1 MLATQRVHS
10 SRARLAAAGLAF
22 ALAAAVSLHAS
33 VTIPATLDEL
43 TAEAELV
50 VYARVAGVE
59 TRQAPGTLRVERVV
73 ALEVIRALKGTPP
86 EGLQLVLPGGTFGR
100 YRTVVPGMPEL
111 AGGDE
116 AVVFLRASA
125 AGAPHLVGFNQG
137 FLRVRVDSA
146 TGARMVA
153 APVGADVEGAV
164 VRGVPGRGAQPL
176 DRIEARI
183 AGVVLAQ
190 LRGRR

>member
-1 MLATQRVHS
+1 MPPSQWAQWSRV
-10 SRARLAAAGLAF
+10 RLLAAGA
-22 ALAAAVSLHAS
+22 ALACAVLPVHAS

-59 TRQAPGTLRVERVV
+59 TRQAPGTLRVERVI
-73 ALEVIRALKGTPP
+73 ALDVIRALKGTPP

-100 YRTVVPGMPEL
+100 LRTVVPGVPEL
-111 AGGDE
+111 DGGDE
-116 AVVFLRASA
+116 GVLFLRASPG
-125 AGAPHLVGFNQG
+125 GAPRLVGFNQG
-137 FLRVRVDSA
+137 FLRVRLDPAS
-146 TGARMVA
+146 GRRIVA
-153 APVGADVEGAV
+153 APVASDAEGPVIRGAG
-164 VRGVPGRGAQPL
+164 GRGSQPL
-176 DRIEARI
+176 DRVEARI

>member
-1 MLATQRVHS
+1 MLATQRVHT
-10 SRARLAAAGLAF
+10 SRARLAAAGLAL
-22 ALAAAVSLHAS
+22 ALAAVPLHAS

-50 VYARVAGVE
+50 VYARVAGVQ
-59 TRQAPGTLRVERVV
+59 TRQAPGTLRVQRVV
-73 ALEVIRALKGTPP
+73 ALDVIRALKGTPP
-86 EGLQLVLPGGTFGR
+86 DGLQLVLPGGTFGR

-125 AGAPHLVGFNQG
+125 AGTPHLVGFNQG
-137 FLRVRVDSA
+137 LLRVRVDAA
-146 TGARMVA
+146 TGARLVVPPVA
-153 APVGADVEGAV
+153 ADVEGAV
-164 VRGVPGRGAQPL
+164 VRGAAGRGPQPL